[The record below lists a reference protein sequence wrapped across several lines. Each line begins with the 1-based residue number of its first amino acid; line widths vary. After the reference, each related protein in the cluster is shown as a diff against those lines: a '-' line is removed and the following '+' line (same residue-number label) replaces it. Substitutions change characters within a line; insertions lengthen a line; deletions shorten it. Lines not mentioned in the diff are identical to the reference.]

1 MVSFHFITKQSR
13 IQFKQEK
20 DFRFILRIFN
30 SNIDGKQKIPFA
42 LRKIRG
48 IGRRFAHVV
57 TIKAGLDPNRRAG
70 ELSDKEIEQVL
81 DVVAKPL
88 DYDLPKWI
96 LNRQKDTKDGSYT
109 QQVANNWDTK
119 MREDLERMKKM
130 KLHKGLRHYFGL
142 RVRGQHTCSTG
153 RRGKTV
159 GVSKKK

>member
-1 MVSFHFITKQSR
+1 M
-13 IQFKQEK
+13 
-20 DFRFILRIFN
+20 
-30 SNIDGKQKIPFA
+30 
-42 LRKIRG
+42 
-48 IGRRFAHVV
+48 

-70 ELSDKEIEQVL
+70 ELSDKEIEKVI
-81 DVVAKPL
+81 DVVTKPL

>member
-1 MVSFHFITKQSR
+1 MSR

-48 IGRRFAHVV
+48 IGRRFA
-57 TIKAGLDPNRRAG
+57 GLDPNRRAG
-70 ELSDKEIEQVL
+70 ELSDKEIEKVI
-81 DVVAKPL
+81 DVVTKPL